1 MVFNWSR
8 ERLAATAGA
17 IIMTVAL
24 PIAIDQGYFRHSVY
38 ALPSSG
44 LAAAIT
50 YVCLFATSQSCES
63 LFNKLNNGFALRH
76 QALGLLVVE
85 ISIVA
90 VLALLAGAFWVAV
103 KKSAEHV
110 AEIRKAEGNTTALA
124 TSPQRDEHV
133 KQDITAI
140 PGSNKPSV
148 KTKAQAKHPAA
159 AQQLDT
165 EHLADELS
173 KGIEGNK
180 STSAFKLKPSLIW

>member
-1 MVFNWSR
+1 
-8 ERLAATAGA
+8 
-17 IIMTVAL
+17 
-24 PIAIDQGYFRHSVY
+24 
-38 ALPSSG
+38 
-44 LAAAIT
+44 
-50 YVCLFATSQSCES
+50 
-63 LFNKLNNGFALRH
+63 
-76 QALGLLVVE
+76 VE

-173 KGIEGNK
+173 KRIEGHK
-180 STSAFKLKPSLIW
+180 STSAFKHDALLTVVKIEEFNKTLLWQRKQSEDACSSPLYS